1 MYEAPPLTRPKT
13 LRVSLVVMKLA
24 VWPEPTLNLSKLWKR
39 LAPLR
44 VPPWMLNSCPRGVTV
59 VPVPS
64 LAGVMSWE
72 LAGAPAKVFSIKLK
86 AVIVFSFN
94 LLALMRQFWL
104 YSTEC
109 YINFY

>member
-1 MYEAPPLTRPKT
+1 ME
-13 LRVSLVVMKLA
+13 
-24 VWPEPTLNLSKLWKR
+24 EIGPTAS
-39 LAPLR
+39 
-44 VPPWMLNSCPRGVTV
+44 PPWMLNSCPRGVTV

-94 LLALMRQFWL
+94 LLAFMGQFWL
-104 YSTEC
+104 YGAEY
-109 YINFY
+109 YINLY